1 LDVYKK
7 LKRFGIKTT
16 KMSTTPKMQDYDN
29 IKYKRNVSGD
39 VCVMRYY
46 LGNKLHRLNGPA
58 VEYVDRSKAEWYLNG
73 EHHRAPDDSGAHYPA
88 YISGDTQIWYV
99 GGKRHRVGGPA
110 AIYKIGTK
118 EWLQNGL
125 LHRDDGPAVERYNGE
140 KSYYINGKQLTEQ
153 EFHERMQ
160 SKTEIS
166 DIKTLENSEK
176 LECKSGKPEVSV
188 KRSVLGKECSE
199 ELMVSIDKLLTFIGL
214 TKSITYESIKR
225 TSTTNG
231 VTTITET
238 ERVLTEYFKDDKK
251 LTDDEAKDII
261 RKTLTEYL
269 EFIG

>member
-1 LDVYKK
+1 
-7 LKRFGIKTT
+7 
-16 KMSTTPKMQDYDN
+16 MQDYDN
-29 IKYKRNVSGD
+29 IKYERDVSGD
-39 VCVMRYY
+39 VCVMRYC

-58 VEYVDRSKAEWYLNG
+58 VEYVDGSEEVWYLNG
-73 EHHRAPDDSGAHYPA
+73 ERHRAPDDSGAHYPA
-88 YISGDTQIWYV
+88 YINGDIQIWYV
-99 GGKRHRVGGPA
+99 DGNKHRVGGPA
-110 AIYKIGTK
+110 TVYKSGTK
-118 EWLQNGL
+118 EWYQNNQR
-125 LHRDDGPAVERYNGE
+125 HRDDGPAVERYNGE

-160 SKTEIS
+160 PAQSPVQPEP
-166 DIKTLENSEK
+166 
-176 LECKSGKPEVSV
+176 KSGKPEVSV